1 MNKILIMGATS
12 AIAEATARSFAAHG
26 ASLYLVARNA
36 QKLAD
41 IAADLKIRGAKNVF
55 TRILDARDL
64 HQHRQ
69 LIEDAAM
76 QLSGLD
82 AALVAHGTL
91 SDQKACEQSINR
103 MVDEFT
109 TNALS
114 VMSLCSELA
123 NFFSAQKHGTI
134 AAISSVAGDR
144 GRKSNYVYASS
155 KAAID
160 CFLSGMGQRLSRSGV
175 KVVVV
180 KPGFVISPMTA
191 AFKKSAIWATPA
203 AVAKVVTKAMIRG
216 TPVVYV
222 PWFWRPIMLIIRGIP
237 ERIFRRLSF

>member
-1 MNKILIMGATS
+1 MTKILIMGATS
-12 AIAEATARSFAAHG
+12 AIAQATARIFAAQG
-26 ASLYLVARNA
+26 ASLYLIARDP

-41 IAADLKIRGAKNVF
+41 VAADLKIRGAKNVF
-55 TRILDARDL
+55 SRTLNARELD
-64 HQHRQ
+64 QYRQ
-69 LIEDAAM
+69 VVEDAAT
-76 QLSGLD
+76 QLAGLD

-91 SDQKACEQSINR
+91 SDQQACEQSIDR
-103 MVDEFT
+103 LVDEFT

-114 VMSLCSELA
+114 VMALCTELA
-123 NFFSAQKHGTI
+123 NYFSAQKHGTI

-155 KAAID
+155 KAAIN
-160 CFLSGMGQRLSRSGV
+160 CFLSGMGQRLSKSGV

-191 AFKKSAIWATPA
+191 AFKKSALWATPTA
-203 AVAKVVTKAMIRG
+203 IAPVVAQAMIRG

-222 PWFWRPIMLIIRGIP
+222 PWFWRPIMLIIRAIP
-237 ERIFRRLSF
+237 ERLFRRLSF